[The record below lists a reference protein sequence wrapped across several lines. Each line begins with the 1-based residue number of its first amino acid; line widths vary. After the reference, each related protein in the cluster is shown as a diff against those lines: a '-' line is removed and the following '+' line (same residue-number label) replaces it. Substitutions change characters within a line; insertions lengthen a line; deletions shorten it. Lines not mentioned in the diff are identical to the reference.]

1 MGVRQKLILTR
12 SLKKRLKLQDFLT
25 VRSLNKVKD
34 SIHIKK
40 NIMLV
45 YQNCHLD
52 VVLSMAKKASKPKKA
67 KNWGQQKM
75 ANKVENE

>member
-1 MGVRQKLILTR
+1 
-12 SLKKRLKLQDFLT
+12 
-25 VRSLNKVKD
+25 
-34 SIHIKK
+34 
-40 NIMLV
+40 MLV